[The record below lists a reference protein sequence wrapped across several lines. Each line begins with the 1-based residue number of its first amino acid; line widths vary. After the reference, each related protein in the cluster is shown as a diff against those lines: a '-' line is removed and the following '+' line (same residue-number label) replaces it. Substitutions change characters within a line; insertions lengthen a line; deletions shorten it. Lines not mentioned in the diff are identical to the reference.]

1 MPMPMPMLTWCW
13 LNAASDSDSD
23 SDDATHTPHT
33 TPHRAVGSQVAI
45 NRDTLSGRRDN
56 VYKVGKA
63 TGRLLMD
70 AAIDA
75 VNQKQKTTTAK

>member
-1 MPMPMPMLTWCW
+1 METCCLGLVHADADADLMLPLTLSLTLMMP
-13 LNAASDSDSD
+13 
-23 SDDATHTPHT
+23 HTPHST
-33 TPHRAVGSQVAI
+33 VGSQVAI

-75 VNQKQKTTTAK
+75 VNQKQKTTAK